1 MIYRGSDPLRRLTR
15 RKAVATGVQR
25 SRTGAATAGARL
37 EVWYGMWERLTKG
50 ARALG
55 VTVLVVAAG
64 AAFAMA
70 CDDDDGD
77 DGGSA
82 GGGPVATATMP
93 TAPAPTATPETDAG
107 EVVLGETPG
116 WAAGSTGTVFYTK
129 DFFCNTEPCI
139 VGEDGSNPAG
149 VSDPVPTVWVL
160 VPLFDDTEG
169 IEFHCPVAG
178 ECPAHPSELD
188 VSRIGL
194 GDVIPLPP
202 HSHIIDPGEAG
213 FSAAGDTPWDV
224 VVVGVMTR
232 AAWDELETGKSLD
245 ALRQVQAQGE
255 AAATGDVPSNVILFF
270 GVR

>member
-1 MIYRGSDPLRRLTR
+1 MLRT
-15 RKAVATGVQR
+15 V
-25 SRTGAATAGARL
+25 
-37 EVWYGMWERLTKG
+37 TKG
-50 ARALG
+50 ARALAV
-55 VTVLVVAAG
+55 VTLVVAAG
-64 AAFAMA
+64 AAFAVA
-70 CDDDDGD
+70 CGDDDGD

-82 GGGPVATATMP
+82 GGGPVATATRP
-93 TAPAPTATPETDAG
+93 AAAPAATATPATDAD
-107 EVVLGETPG
+107 EMVLGETPG
-116 WAAGSTGTVFYTK
+116 WAAGSTGTVFYTR
-129 DFFCNTEPCI
+129 DFFCNTGPCI

-169 IEFHCPVAG
+169 IAFHCPTAG
-178 ECPAHPSELD
+178 NCPAHPSELD

-202 HSHIIDPGEAG
+202 HSHIIDPGEPG
-213 FSAAGDTPWDV
+213 FSAAGETPWDV

-232 AAWDELETGKSLD
+232 AAWDELEAGKSLD

-255 AAATGDVPSNVILFF
+255 AAATGDVPSNLILFF